1 MGSMNA
7 KLFLVQIH
15 FIQTFYEDIFFLGY
29 SRIKKKIIAKIS
41 NESIKSLVP
50 RNHRILLS
58 RMKNIFIRSIKIL
71 TSSYHRLSCGMQNIR
86 IFIRFMYI
94 YIYFLLK

>member
-29 SRIKKKIIAKIS
+29 SRIKKKKIIAKIS
-41 NESIKSLVP
+41 NESIKSRVP
-50 RNHRILLS
+50 RNHGILLS

-94 YIYFLLK
+94 YIYIFC